1 MVSSGDKEDFLN
13 AADVCDNH
21 TVEEMIKNMPNDI
34 LQKAYS
40 RTLNNVR
47 IMERDGG
54 ESDYRSTLDIIKD
67 EMTDRGMSPKSSKPK
82 KASR

>member
-1 MVSSGDKEDFLN
+1 MSRDEEDFLN
-13 AADVCDNH
+13 AVDVCDNQ
-21 TVEEMIKNMPNDI
+21 TVEDMINDMPNDI

-54 ESDYRSTLDIIKD
+54 ESDYRSTLEIIRS
-67 EMTDRGMSPKSSKPK
+67 EMTNRGMRPKSSKTK